1 MLIGPIIYIHVHP
14 HTSIYIY
21 TSIYIHILPYTS
33 TYIHIYIH
41 PYTSI
46 YIHILPHTSIYIY
59 IYTHPYTSIYIHILP
74 HTSICVY
81 IYTSIY
87 IHIHPYTAIYIH
99 IHPYIYIYI
108 LYYIY
113 IHPICILYIESERS
127 TNRYGFFTH
136 IHPYPSRS
144 QAERLQHKE
153 CKAGSKP
160 WRVGGS
166 GVAWWSLVV
175 RNYEW
180 SHTRGS
186 FSATKKMVCIVKWMY
201 RKWYVYIYILNALSK
216 TWTLW

>member
-87 IHIHPYTAIYIH
+87 IHIQPYTSTYIH
-99 IHPYIYIYI
+99 TYIYIYI
-108 LYYIY
+108 ILY